1 VTNLY
6 DAQKN
11 YRSQIYIQ
19 SINNTTNRLTISNPI
34 GVCKN
39 DGDSDWCIASP
50 VDERWAAS
58 LLLHANTGFLSS
70 TKTKQHTCTINHR
83 KTTSMRNRTTIVV
96 VSPGVN
102 DVDVGAAAHF
112 VEHLQRV
119 DLVGLRGKL
128 GCEALR
134 CGEREIGAGGH
145 G

>member
-1 VTNLY
+1 M
-6 DAQKN
+6 
-11 YRSQIYIQ
+11 
-19 SINNTTNRLTISNPI
+19 
-34 GVCKN
+34 
-39 DGDSDWCIASP
+39 
-50 VDERWAAS
+50 
-58 LLLHANTGFLSS
+58 
-70 TKTKQHTCTINHR
+70 
-83 KTTSMRNRTTIVV
+83 SMWNRTTIVV

-134 CGEREIGAGGH
+134 YGERERGAGGH